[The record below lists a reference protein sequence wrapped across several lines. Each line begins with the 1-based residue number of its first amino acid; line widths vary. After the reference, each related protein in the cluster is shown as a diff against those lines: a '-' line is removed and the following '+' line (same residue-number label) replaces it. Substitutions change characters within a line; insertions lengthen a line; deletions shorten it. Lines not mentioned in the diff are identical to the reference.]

1 MKKLL
6 LLLTLMVSSLLV
18 KSQTTRY
25 RAVTTELYS
34 YNSTKE
40 TWDLYKSNENTDI
53 LIVVEEN
60 FVTIQAQTPSMFRVY
75 SESKEPLKSKSLY
88 GYRYRAKDLR
98 TEDYVKIDIMTMDDG
113 PYVLLSIINMTEGLN
128 YRYFLNKSK

>member
-6 LLLTLMVSSLLV
+6 LLLTLMISSLFV

-25 RAVTTELYS
+25 KAVTTELYS
-34 YNSTKE
+34 YNATKE
-40 TWDLYKSNENTDI
+40 SWDLYKTNENTDI
-53 LIVVEEN
+53 IIVVEEN
-60 FVTIQAQTPSMFRVY
+60 FITIQAQSPSMFRVY
-75 SESKEPLKSKSLY
+75 SESKESIRAKSLY

-98 TEDYVKIDIMTMDDG
+98 TDDYVKIDIMTMDDG
-113 PYVLLSIINMTEGLN
+113 PYVLLSIINLTEGFN